1 MSVTC
6 SVSGSCAH
14 VLAIVYQ
21 LEDWLIQGLHDIPD
35 DISCTSTTQQWHKPR
50 GSKIEPAAVSNMVF
64 AKPLQGRKR
73 KPVIPT
79 FCDNRLN
86 FIQQLVNITHI

>member
-1 MSVTC
+1 MFNILNQNEGKLTQYEKLNNHILFENSC

-35 DISCTSTTQQWHKPR
+35 DVSCTSTSQQWHKPR
-50 GSKIEPAAVSNMVF
+50 GTKIEPTAVSDMIF
-64 AKPLQGRKR
+64 AK
-73 KPVIPT
+73 
-79 FCDNRLN
+79 
-86 FIQQLVNITHI
+86 H